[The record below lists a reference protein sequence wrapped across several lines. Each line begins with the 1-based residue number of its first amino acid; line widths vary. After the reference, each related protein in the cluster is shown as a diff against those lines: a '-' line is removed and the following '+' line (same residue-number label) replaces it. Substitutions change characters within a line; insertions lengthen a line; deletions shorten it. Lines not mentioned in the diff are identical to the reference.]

1 MRELTLLTGLNGMG
15 KSSVIQAMLALRQSF
30 ETGVLNKGEL
40 ATSGA
45 YIDLGSVSDVLFEGA
60 EKDEIE
66 IAVRTSE
73 DPEADNSFLF
83 DVSLEKNSARAAD
96 FTVFDRALKSLV
108 GGAETPLISNSD
120 SPDRPEIST
129 FHYLCAERNG
139 PRKYL
144 PMSRARADALELG
157 CQGEFVLHALQVHG
171 EKPLLSPDDRRLFP
185 EAGSRLGDQVEA
197 WLGAISPGV
206 RLSLTPVPDADLIVG
221 AFSFG
226 QSGMLRSRNY
236 RATNVGFGL
245 SYVLPVLVALLA
257 TPKGGL
263 VIIENPEAHMHPQ
276 GQTKLGELCARAAA
290 SGVQVVIE
298 SHSDHLMDG
307 MRIAIREGL
316 VSNDS
321 VIFHYFSR
329 RDGVVIRNS
338 PAIDQEGRVSEWPE
352 GFFDQHRRNAAS
364 LIRPKL
370 S

>member
-15 KSSVIQAMLALRQSF
+15 KSSVIQAMLSIRQSF
-30 ETGVLNKGEL
+30 EAGVLSKGQL
-40 ATSGA
+40 ATSGP

-60 EKDEIE
+60 TKDEIE
-66 IAVRTSE
+66 ISIGTLDKPE
-73 DPEADNSFLF
+73 DNKFLF
-83 DVSLEKNSARAAD
+83 KVSLENNSAITD
-96 FTVFDRALKSLV
+96 DYNALNKAIRYLSE
-108 GGAETPLISNSD
+108 GIDTPLMYQGG
-120 SPDRPEIST
+120 SPDRPEITS

-171 EKPLLSPDDRRLFP
+171 EKLRLSSEDSRLLP

-226 QSGMLRSRNY
+226 QEGMLRSRNY

-316 VSNDS
+316 VSHER
-321 VIFHYFSR
+321 VMFHYFSR
-329 RDGVVIRNS
+329 QDGVVVRSS
-338 PAIDQEGRVSEWPE
+338 PTIDQEGRVSAWPQ

-364 LIRPKL
+364 LIRPK
-370 S
+370 SS